1 MIAPLLTSL
10 QKAELL
16 TEAQQ
21 VRLAELVDDF
31 LASQALLNSPLGAMA
46 MQALEDDK
54 KGLTIP
60 LDDVLREL
68 ENHWFIPSDVIGFAK
83 IYSEDYL

>member
-10 QKAELL
+10 QKAESL

-46 MQALEDDK
+46 MLALEDDK

-68 ENHWFIPSDVIGFAK
+68 ENH
-83 IYSEDYL
+83 

>member
-68 ENHWFIPSDVIGFAK
+68 ENH
-83 IYSEDYL
+83 